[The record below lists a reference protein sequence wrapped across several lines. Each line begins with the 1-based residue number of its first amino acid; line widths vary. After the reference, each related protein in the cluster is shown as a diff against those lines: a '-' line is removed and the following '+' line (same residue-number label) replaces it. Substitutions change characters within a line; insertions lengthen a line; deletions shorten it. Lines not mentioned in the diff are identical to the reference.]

1 MVVCV
6 RVLTANVTGFPSS
19 NAVRHSN
26 CFTLPLLAA
35 SLAETAILRGGDVYY
50 EKVQKKGC
58 DSQ

>member
-35 SLAETAILRGGDVYY
+35 SLAETAILRGGDVLL
-50 EKVQKKGC
+50 
-58 DSQ
+58 